1 VPSTISVGLSSTAK
15 KRNISH
21 TAGALLVDSRSTHT
35 SDCIQAPKPRR
46 GSSGYGD
53 GAKPGE
59 KYSYRGSITKFLLP
73 FGCFHLPNKVIGS
86 GNVRVL
92 PRGDLSF
99 VYYTKARFFSNPKAH
114 VRNAAVSFSFACHK
128 TTGLSEEIQVRGG
141 EYPVQKEQIAGWVS
155 ECKLR
160 KKQRSQLAAPNT
172 KKGALRRRQV
182 EKAVGVKRERQT
194 I

>member
-1 VPSTISVGLSSTAK
+1 MGWRETRRVV
-15 KRNISH
+15 
-21 TAGALLVDSRSTHT
+21 LLQRQHCQIPLLRLCAT
-35 SDCIQAPKPRR
+35 
-46 GSSGYGD
+46 
-53 GAKPGE
+53 
-59 KYSYRGSITKFLLP
+59 YR
-73 FGCFHLPNKVIGS
+73 KVVGS

-92 PRGDLSF
+92 SRGGLSF

-114 VRNAAVSFSFACHK
+114 VRNAAISFSFACHK
-128 TTGLSEEIQVRGG
+128 TTGLSEEIQVRRS